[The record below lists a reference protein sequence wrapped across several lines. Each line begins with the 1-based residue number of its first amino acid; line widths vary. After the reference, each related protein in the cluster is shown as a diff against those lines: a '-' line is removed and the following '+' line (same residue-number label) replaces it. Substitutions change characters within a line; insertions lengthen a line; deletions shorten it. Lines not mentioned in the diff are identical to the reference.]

1 MGRPVGQWS
10 GQMCGC
16 GLLLLKLTIGSLC
29 SRKRRRGKAY
39 ISEQAGEEEE
49 GIRGNAY
56 VATAF

>member
-1 MGRPVGQWS
+1 MVVS
-10 GQMCGC
+10 MV
-16 GLLLLKLTIGSLC
+16 KLTIGVYFLC

-49 GIRGNAY
+49 GIQGNAY